1 MARILRYI
9 SICGVLTIALAF
21 WGCKPGIPREF
32 LQPGELEDILYDY
45 HVADGMA
52 YADAN
57 YTDLAYRR
65 QVYREAALRK
75 HGITQA
81 ELDSS
86 LVYYYRHADKLHD
99 IYANL
104 AKRLNN
110 DAIALGATAN
120 ELSQFG
126 NVTAQGDTATVW
138 RNERSLVLIPQA
150 PYNTVSFDVRAD
162 TAYHKGDKMIL
173 SFDNQFIF
181 QEGIKDGVAMLA
193 VTFTNDSTST
203 VLNHITSDNQYNLQ
217 VSDNDRIGIKHV
229 WGFIHLGKGNS
240 GNSPSQTLKL
250 MSVSNM
256 RLLRMH
262 TSPPKEEGEE
272 DSQENGRTGVTPPS
286 ARPSISMRPEVN
298 GGEGSG
304 QNTQRSSASPNTPM
318 SMTPN

>member
-1 MARILRYI
+1 M
-9 SICGVLTIALAF
+9 
-21 WGCKPGIPREF
+21 E
-32 LQPGELEDILYDY
+32 EILYDY

-52 YADAN
+52 YAESN
-57 YTDLAYRR
+57 YSDLAYRR
-65 QVYREAALRK
+65 QAYREAALRK
-75 HGITQA
+75 HGITEA

-138 RNERSLVLIPQA
+138 RSERSLVLIPQA
-150 PYNTVSFDVRAD
+150 PYNTVSFDVKAD
-162 TAYHKGDKMIL
+162 TAYHQGDKMIL

-181 QEGIKDGVAMLA
+181 QEGIRDGVAMLA
-193 VTFTNDSTST
+193 VTFSNDSTAT

-217 VSDNDRIGIKHV
+217 LSDAGRLGIKRV
-229 WGFIHLGKGNS
+229 WGFIHLGRGNS
-240 GNSPSQTLKL
+240 SSSPSQSLKL

-256 RLLRMH
+256 RLMRMH
-262 TSPPKEEGEE
+262 TPVEKKTDE
-272 DSQENGRTGVTPPS
+272 DADGAGGQGVTPSSTMPS
-286 ARPSISMRPEVN
+286 VSMRPEVPGN
-298 GGEGSG
+298 EGDA
-304 QNTQRSSASPNTPM
+304 QYPQRSSASPNTPV
-318 SMTPN
+318 SQSPIR